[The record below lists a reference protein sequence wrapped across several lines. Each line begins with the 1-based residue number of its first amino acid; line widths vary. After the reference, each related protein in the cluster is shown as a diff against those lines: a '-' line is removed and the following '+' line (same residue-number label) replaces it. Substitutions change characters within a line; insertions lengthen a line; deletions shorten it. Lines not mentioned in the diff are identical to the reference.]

1 MNDLP
6 VNEQQK
12 VQEQAEKLVRSS
24 LLRKQPQPQTYLM
37 GESRAVRI
45 TRSTLMWS
53 RFSLLIIAIFA
64 ATASSIRTIQAVSEI
79 YTAAGSHPIG
89 VALAAIAF
97 TVAVEGALFVLAL
110 AQEGDHL
117 KQRAKG
123 TPRRVM
129 SLKSVWQAIQVRI
142 GLRDPLG
149 HDELDDGGGFGL
161 LVFIA
166 AAFAVVANMYLG
178 FRPLLSQIG
187 DVSLQTF
194 FATLWSAPAHLQLTF
209 LLDGAGT
216 LFPPLMALAAGH
228 LTARFAAE
236 IAQESQGT
244 KLAFERDMEVW
255 REAYANPLETDE
267 GQLLLE
273 RLTQERIQAK
283 AARKT
288 RQAGSGTDFLAPTP
302 HSNGTKSHSE
312 MG

>member
-1 MNDLP
+1 LQD
-6 VNEQQK
+6 
-12 VQEQAEKLVRSS
+12 QAEKLVRSS
-24 LLRKQPQPQTYLM
+24 LVRKQPQSQTYLQ

-53 RFSLLIIAIFA
+53 RFALLIIALFA
-64 ATASSIRTIQAVSEI
+64 GTASSIRTIQAVSEI
-79 YTAAGSHPIG
+79 YAAAGSHPIG

-110 AQEGDHL
+110 AQEGDQL

-129 SLKSVWQAIQVRI
+129 SLKTVWQGIQVRI

-149 HDELDDGGGFGL
+149 YDEMAEGGGFGL

-166 AAFAVVANMYLG
+166 AAFAVIANMYLG

-187 DVSLQTF
+187 DVSLQMF
-194 FATLWSAPAHLQLTF
+194 FTTLWSAPAHLQLTF

-236 IAQESQGT
+236 IAQESQGA

-255 REAYANPLETDE
+255 RQAYANPLETDE

-273 RLTQERIQAK
+273 RLTEERIQAK
-283 AARKT
+283 AMKKARQ
-288 RQAGSGTDFLAPTP
+288 QAPGTDFLVPTLNL
-302 HSNGTKSHSE
+302 NGAGSHSE
-312 MG
+312 ME